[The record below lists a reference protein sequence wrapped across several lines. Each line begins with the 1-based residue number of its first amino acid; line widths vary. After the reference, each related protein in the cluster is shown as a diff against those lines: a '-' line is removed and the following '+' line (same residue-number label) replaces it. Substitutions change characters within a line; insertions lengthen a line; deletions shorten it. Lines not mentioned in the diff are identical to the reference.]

1 MGHICAAVDLDT
13 FMYAGPRGQKAE
25 RNIKVKKRAF
35 KVYRTIRSFTFEKKL
50 HNNYWTF
57 AANVTEMNRFTLG

>member
-1 MGHICAAVDLDT
+1 MDT

-35 KVYRTIRSFTFEKKL
+35 KVYRMICSFTFEKI
-50 HNNYWTF
+50 
-57 AANVTEMNRFTLG
+57 FTTTNEHLLLTSQK

>member
-1 MGHICAAVDLDT
+1 MGHICMAVDLDT

-35 KVYRTIRSFTFEKKL
+35 KVYRTIRSFTFEKSF
-50 HNNYWTF
+50 TTT
-57 AANVTEMNRFTLG
+57 TEHLLLTSQK